1 MSDYVSAPVGAP
13 AGCFNTSK
21 MKVLIRG
28 GTSDSSEK
36 IFDDFMTV
44 SAGDLTFMVPNN
56 SLDAD
61 PALRDIYFHNESK
74 TIITI
79 KFSWSKTSSGEHKMM
94 QSGSS
99 STVTEL
105 LIRVEVKN
113 PCQLSSSFIKSTVGT
128 ATHLVKDTL
137 NSYEWI
143 ALGGISS
150 LTRICGPITS
160 DTSITQVVDTNNAGI
175 ILWGIPVVNETS
187 IIVQTKS
194 EADLTLSN
202 EG

>member
-1 MSDYVSAPVGAP
+1 
-13 AGCFNTSK
+13 
-21 MKVLIRG
+21 
-28 GTSDSSEK
+28 
-36 IFDDFMTV
+36 
-44 SAGDLTFMVPNN
+44 
-56 SLDAD
+56 
-61 PALRDIYFHNESK
+61 
-74 TIITI
+74 
-79 KFSWSKTSSGEHKMM
+79 MM

-113 PCQLSSSFIKSTVGT
+113 PCQLSSSFIKSAVGT
-128 ATHLVKDTL
+128 ATHLLKDTL